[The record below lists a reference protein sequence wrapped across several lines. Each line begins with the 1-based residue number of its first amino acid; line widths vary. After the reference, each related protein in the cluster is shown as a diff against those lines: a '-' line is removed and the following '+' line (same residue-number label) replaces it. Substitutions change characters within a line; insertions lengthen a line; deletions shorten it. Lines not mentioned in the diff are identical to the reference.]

1 MNHLQLEDL
10 RVADSLERDDC
21 LAVRGGEAGVGQGAA
36 TGGVDSDVALA
47 TSGFAFASPVILLN
61 LVMPVNTTTQTG
73 IAIDTSTITGTIN
86 SVGSMLEGVGIDF

>member
-21 LAVRGGEAGVGQGAA
+21 LAVRGGDAGVGQGAE
-36 TGGVDSDVALA
+36 TGGVGSDVALT

-61 LVMPVNTTTQTG
+61 FVMPINTTTQTG
-73 IAIDTSTITGTIN
+73 IAVDTTTVTSTIN
-86 SVGSMLEGVGIDF
+86 SVGSMLEGVGIEV